1 MSTLQCGTNEQK
13 IELFFRLYDTD
24 GNGNLSYQEIQ
35 HLCRLQ
41 LAGNIG
47 AVDSFTEDV
56 SEYFTRMIFDAV
68 NVKHHIEITL
78 EQMKVAIF
86 ECNNTELFEL
96 FCAT

>member
-24 GNGNLSYQEIQ
+24 GNGNLSYLEIQ

-41 LAGNIG
+41 LAGNIS

-56 SEYFTRMIFDAV
+56 SEYFTKMIFDAV
-68 NVKHHIEITL
+68 GVKHHMEITL
-78 EQMKVAIF
+78 DQMKTSIF
-86 ECNNTELFEL
+86 ECHNQELFEL
-96 FCAT
+96 FCST